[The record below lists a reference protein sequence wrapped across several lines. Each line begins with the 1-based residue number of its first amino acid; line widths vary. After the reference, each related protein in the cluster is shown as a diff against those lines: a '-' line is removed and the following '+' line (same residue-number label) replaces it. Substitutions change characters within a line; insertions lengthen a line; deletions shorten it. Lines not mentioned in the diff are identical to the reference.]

1 MSQLQ
6 HRYETRLLTFPLNEK
21 LDELVAEALADLE
34 RDYRVIS
41 VVNVSP
47 TQRALGR
54 MRHRMALPLLA
65 IVGLFLIAFLITAVP
80 HVLGLV
86 PGGEASP
93 LDLVAPL
100 ILLIPLVLL
109 AWGMLR
115 SRDQA
120 VGSRA
125 AIWFSPLTVYSEVA
139 LLVILERQE
148 HL

>member
-34 RDYRVIS
+34 PDYRVIS
-41 VVNVSP
+41 VVNVPS
-47 TQRALGR
+47 QRALGR

-86 PGGEASP
+86 PRGEASP

-109 AWGMLR
+109 AWGVLR

-125 AIWFSPLTVYSEVA
+125 SIWFSPWSIYSEVA